1 MLFTIKRAIA
11 RNIGKNYEL
20 CKPAFEEGREQGRI
34 LLAKYDE
41 KKSSKKA
48 EEPVEDTTKY
58 TYSQPANN
66 PAQLSYKE
74 RASYT

>member
-41 KKSSKKA
+41 KKSSNKV
-48 EEPVEDTTKY
+48 EDPVEDTTQ
-58 TYSQPANN
+58 YSYGETTTN
-66 PAQLSYKE
+66 PV
-74 RASYT
+74 

>member
-41 KKSSKKA
+41 KKSSNKV
-48 EEPVEDTTKY
+48 EDPVEDTTQ
-58 TYSQPANN
+58 YSYRETTTN
-66 PAQLSYKE
+66 PM
-74 RASYT
+74 

>member
-41 KKSSKKA
+41 KKSSNKVEDA
-48 EEPVEDTTKY
+48 VEDTTQ
-58 TYSQPANN
+58 YSYGETTTN
-66 PAQLSYKE
+66 PV
-74 RASYT
+74 

>member
-41 KKSSKKA
+41 KKSSNKV
-48 EEPVEDTTKY
+48 EEPVKDTTQ
-58 TYSQPANN
+58 YSYRETTTN
-66 PAQLSYKE
+66 PV
-74 RASYT
+74 